1 MARFR
6 ITPNELHAKQ
16 GRCLDVD
23 QAVDAARMHKDGRL
37 AAWRGREIRME
48 EECNDGPISLGF
60 RFGGRSDTS

>member
-6 ITPNELHAKQ
+6 ITPIELHAEQ
-16 GRCLDVD
+16 GHRLDVD
-23 QAVDAARMHKDGRL
+23 QVVDTDRMYKDGRL

-60 RFGGRSDTS
+60 RFGSRSDTS